1 MPKTQTKKAT
11 VATAYGVNL
20 AEPIEFS
27 FSYEE
32 LVKGDEVPAAEVPD
46 AEDIRS
52 YVNQKRSAAARA
64 SAQNEA
70 LNAAGI
76 KKPTLDDPAVQ
87 LATMVKVLVAAGNDE
102 VTATTIAKSA
112 LGLS

>member
-1 MPKTQTKKAT
+1 MKNVTKRAT
-11 VATAYGVNL
+11 VATAYGQTL
-20 AEPIEFS
+20 AEPLEFS

-32 LVKGDEVPAAEVPD
+32 LTKGDEIPANEMPD

-76 KKPTLDDPAVQ
+76 KKPTLEDPAVQ
-87 LATMVKVLVAAGNDE
+87 LATMIKVLVAAGNDE